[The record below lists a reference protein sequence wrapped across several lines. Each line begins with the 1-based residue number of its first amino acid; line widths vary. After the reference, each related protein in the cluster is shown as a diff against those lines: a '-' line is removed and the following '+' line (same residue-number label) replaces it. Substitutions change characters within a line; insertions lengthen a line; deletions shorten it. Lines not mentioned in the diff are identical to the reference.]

1 MSRLPARLASLAA
14 GSAAALAPALALTLA
29 LTPAAPV
36 AAQQSGGTFSLPPS
50 RPSPTPAPAGPA
62 DERAGVAIPPR
73 AVSAPRP
80 TPTPTPAPITA
91 PTAAPT
97 IPPRTVIDTA
107 PPPAAPRTA
116 ASPAPAPARER
127 APQTGASAPS
137 PAQPLPEPSP
147 PLSPEAGTDAGAGP
161 AFPSAPAPEAAA
173 PPLALPPSAAPD
185 AASDPLAALP
195 AWWPF
200 AAGGLGAAVVL
211 GFGGW
216 LLMRRRKPK
225 VLRLAA
231 HPAAAAGEPEA
242 APDLA
247 DLHLILDVTSATRSI
262 MMFTLGYRLTISN
275 RSGRAVGNLTSAV
288 ELVCARASAGRGPS
302 AGAAQALGGIERI
315 GPHQARSISG
325 EVQLPLS
332 AIQPLRQGT
341 KPVFVPLVHVTLE
354 AEGLPAITRS
364 FVVGPRSPSGRVH
377 PIGLDQGP
385 GGITGLVA
393 QAIAAPPAS
402 AAA

>member
-1 MSRLPARLASLAA
+1 LLAA
-14 GSAAALAPALALTLA
+14 SAAALALTLG
-29 LTPAAPV
+29 TPV

-73 AVSAPRP
+73 AVPTARP
-80 TPTPTPAPITA
+80 TATPTPA

-97 IPPRTVIDTA
+97 VAPTATPTIPPRAVIDAA
-107 PPPAAPRTA
+107 PTPRTA
-116 ASPAPAPARER
+116 ASPAPSPTRER
-127 APQTGASAPS
+127 APQAGASAPS
-137 PAQPLPEPSP
+137 VAQPLPSPSP
-147 PLSPEAGTDAGAGP
+147 EASPEAGGVP

-173 PPLALPPSAAPD
+173 PSQAPAPSLAPAT
-185 AASDPLAALP
+185 ASDPLAALP
-195 AWWPF
+195 QWWPY
-200 AAGGLGAAVVL
+200 AAGGLGAAVLL
-211 GFGGW
+211 GLGGW
-216 LLMRRRKPK
+216 LAMRRRKPK

-231 HPAAAAGEPEA
+231 HPAAASASEPEA
-242 APDLA
+242 LPDLS

-275 RSGRAVGNLTSAV
+275 RSGRAVGNVTSAV

-354 AEGLPAITRS
+354 AEGLPAITKS

-385 GGITGLVA
+385 GGIAGLVA